1 MEKSQ
6 KNILIYYIEYV
17 TIKYSKYVKI
27 NTVNPLYLIF
37 NKVNRYFDEVNG
49 NKYLTL
55 VPNNESKKKKLR
67 NMKNCGVK
75 SESSLGQ

>member
-1 MEKSQ
+1 M
-6 KNILIYYIEYV
+6 
-17 TIKYSKYVKI
+17 TIKYLKYVKI

-37 NKVNRYFDEVNG
+37 NKVNRYFVEVNG

>member
-1 MEKSQ
+1 M
-6 KNILIYYIEYV
+6 

-37 NKVNRYFDEVNG
+37 NKVNRYFEEVNG

-67 NMKNCGVK
+67 NMKNCGAK

>member
-1 MEKSQ
+1 M
-6 KNILIYYIEYV
+6 
-17 TIKYSKYVKI
+17 TIKYSKSVKI
-27 NTVNPLYLIF
+27 NTVNNLYFIF
-37 NKVNRYFDEVNG
+37 NKVNRYFEEING

-55 VPNNESKKKKLR
+55 VPNNESKKKRLR

>member
-1 MEKSQ
+1 M
-6 KNILIYYIEYV
+6 

-27 NTVNPLYLIF
+27 NTVNPFYLIF
-37 NKVNRYFDEVNG
+37 NKVNRYFEEING

>member
-1 MEKSQ
+1 M
-6 KNILIYYIEYV
+6 

-27 NTVNPLYLIF
+27 NTGNNLYVVF
-37 NKVNRYFDEVNG
+37 NKVNRYFEEING

-55 VPNNESKKKKLR
+55 VPNNESKKKRLR

>member
-1 MEKSQ
+1 M
-6 KNILIYYIEYV
+6 
-17 TIKYSKYVKI
+17 
-27 NTVNPLYLIF
+27 
-37 NKVNRYFDEVNG
+37 NRYFEEING

-75 SESSLGQ
+75 SKCSLGQ

>member
-1 MEKSQ
+1 M
-6 KNILIYYIEYV
+6 

-37 NKVNRYFDEVNG
+37 NKVNRYFEEING
-49 NKYLTL
+49 KKYLTL
-55 VPNNESKKKKLR
+55 VPNNENKKKKLR

>member
-1 MEKSQ
+1 M
-6 KNILIYYIEYV
+6 

-27 NTVNPLYLIF
+27 NTVNPLYVIF
-37 NKVNRYFDEVNG
+37 NKVNRKFEEING

-55 VPNNESKKKKLR
+55 VPNNECKKKKLR
-67 NMKNCGVK
+67 SMKSCGAK

>member
-1 MEKSQ
+1 M
-6 KNILIYYIEYV
+6 

-37 NKVNRYFDEVNG
+37 NKVNRYFEEVNG

-75 SESSLGQ
+75 SESSSGQ

>member
-1 MEKSQ
+1 M
-6 KNILIYYIEYV
+6 

-37 NKVNRYFDEVNG
+37 NKVNRYFEEVNG

>member
-1 MEKSQ
+1 M
-6 KNILIYYIEYV
+6 

-37 NKVNRYFDEVNG
+37 NKVNRYFEEING

-75 SESSLGQ
+75 SKSSLGQ